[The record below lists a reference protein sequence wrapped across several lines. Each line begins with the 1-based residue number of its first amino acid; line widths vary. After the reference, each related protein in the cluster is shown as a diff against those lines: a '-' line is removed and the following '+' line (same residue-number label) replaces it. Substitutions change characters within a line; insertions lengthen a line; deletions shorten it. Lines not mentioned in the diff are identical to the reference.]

1 MRRSERVRYDID
13 SANVP
18 KVGSGSD
25 SVNVPKVGSGS
36 DSVNAEGSEEGKRVH
51 GRFV

>member
-1 MRRSERVRYDID
+1 MRTSERVRHGID

-36 DSVNAEGSEEGKRVH
+36 DSINAEGSEEGKRVH

>member
-13 SANVP
+13 SANVVLP

-25 SVNVPKVGSGS
+25 SI
-36 DSVNAEGSEEGKRVH
+36 NAEGSEEGKRVH